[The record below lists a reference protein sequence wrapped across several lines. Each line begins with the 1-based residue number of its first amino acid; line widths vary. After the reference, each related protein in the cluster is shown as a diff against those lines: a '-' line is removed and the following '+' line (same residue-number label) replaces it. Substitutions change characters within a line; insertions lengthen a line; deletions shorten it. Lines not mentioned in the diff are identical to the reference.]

1 MTYSDRIFDLTLRL
15 PSWAII
21 ALSSLGAVALG
32 WAYVNR
38 PTLAVAP
45 VLLLMTLPLVL
56 SAKVRYVV
64 VVFGALFVFQSSEE
78 LTGTKLLYLYALG
91 VSFGAALVRLPTLSR
106 TPAFRDLT
114 PMFRASL
121 ILFAVIAVSLP
132 VSALNDVP
140 QKMWLRDVAPY
151 VMVACAPLFALDA
164 QASFSGRT
172 LRRILVAA
180 GAIATLG
187 YTAQWLSNR
196 GIADLPDFLAVG
208 LPTILLA
215 ATLFAYGIAV
225 LLHGNRR
232 RLAWALLT
240 SAVLAM
246 LLTTGT
252 RTSFVLLAAPLA
264 IVFGTRQRLTQ
275 RSVRVL
281 AGAPLFAVLVF
292 LGAQAV
298 VEVTNAD
305 REALAARTSLLF
317 STGDRSTDQSYID
330 RLAQTDAAWEA
341 FRSSPIVGTGPGKPI
356 VFQTVFEGEQANT
369 SIDSPV
375 SLLTKFGLMGILA
388 AIAIVLGYIGT
399 LRAFR
404 ARTGVRTIPQLAV
417 IGFGAVLAAW
427 TLLLNPFED
436 KGFALGLMLLLA
448 VGAREASDAAQAA
461 STSTAHDDRM

>member
-1 MTYSDRIFDLTLRL
+1 MTYADRLFDLTLRL
-15 PSWAII
+15 PGWAIVT
-21 ALSSLGAVALG
+21 LSSLAAIGLG
-32 WAYVNR
+32 WAYVSR
-38 PTLAVAP
+38 PMLALAP
-45 VLLLMTLPLVL
+45 VLLLLTLPLVL
-56 SAKVRYVV
+56 SARARYVV
-64 VVFGALFVFQSSEE
+64 VVFGALFVFQSSDE
-78 LTGTKLLYLYALG
+78 LTNTKLLYLYALG
-91 VSFGAALVRLPTLSR
+91 VSFGAVLVRLPALSR

-121 ILFAVIAVSLP
+121 MLFAVVAVSLP
-132 VSALNDVP
+132 VSAFNDVP

-164 QASFSGRT
+164 QASLSGRT
-172 LRRILVAA
+172 LRRILVIA
-180 GAIATLG
+180 GTIGTLG
-187 YTAQWLSNR
+187 FTAQWLSNR
-196 GIADLPDFLAVG
+196 GIADLPDFLEVG

-215 ATLFAYGIAV
+215 ATLFAYGISV
-225 LLHGNRR
+225 LLQGDRQ

-264 IVFGTRQRLTQ
+264 IVFGTRHRLTQ

-281 AGAPLFAVLVF
+281 VGAPLLAVLVF

-298 VEVTNAD
+298 VTVTNAD
-305 REALAARTSLLF
+305 REALAARTTLLF
-317 STGDRSTDQSYID
+317 DTGDRSTDQSYID

-341 FRSSPIVGTGPGKPI
+341 FLSSPVVGTGPGKPI
-356 VFQTVFEGEQANT
+356 VFETLFEGQQAT
-369 SIDSPV
+369 PSVDSPV

-388 AIAIVLGYIGT
+388 AIATVLGYIGT
-399 LRAFR
+399 LRALR
-404 ARTGVRTIPQLAV
+404 ARTGVRTIAQLAL
-417 IGFGAVLAAW
+417 IGFGAVVAAW

-448 VGAREASDAAQAA
+448 VGAREASDVA
-461 STSTAHDDRM
+461 TSTPAYDERV